1 MSYDGH
7 MNRQLNDHNR
17 ALCDVH
23 EIWHDSETCPQCDN
37 EEQEAEEI
45 TARRNAKA
53 SEIRAY
59 RKRMRMAEKLERISQ
74 GKNVFLTPSELIFT
88 GGASD
93 TFIQSEIE
101 WRHRELLAGAREY

>member
-1 MSYDGH
+1 MSYDGY

-37 EEQEAEEI
+37 EEQEASEI

-53 SEIRAY
+53 AEIRAY
-59 RKRMRMAEKLERISQ
+59 RKRMKLAEKLEIASK
-74 GKNVFLTPSELIFT
+74 GKMVFLTIPERLLMAH
-88 GGASD
+88 ASD

-101 WRHRELLAGAREY
+101 WRQRELLVGAREY